1 MFSDRSMVDNIR
13 VEKYPQIYM
22 TCTYK
27 HVCAHGWICMY
38 YILGLGSQNEL
49 NTQQTYW
56 WQIKMFVNKGIIQY
70 IPNYKYSGYKY
81 LIKYTK
87 HE

>member
-1 MFSDRSMVDNIR
+1 
-13 VEKYPQIYM
+13 
-22 TCTYK
+22 
-27 HVCAHGWICMY
+27 MY